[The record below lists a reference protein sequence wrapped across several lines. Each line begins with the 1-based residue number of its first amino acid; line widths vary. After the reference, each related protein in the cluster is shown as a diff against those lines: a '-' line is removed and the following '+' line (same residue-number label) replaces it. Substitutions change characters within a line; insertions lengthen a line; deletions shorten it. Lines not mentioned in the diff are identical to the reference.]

1 MRLSPATAR
10 IAILITE
17 LMVFFIVTAAMT
29 FFLSYAGALQMA
41 PGEAP
46 SAQFP
51 VIAYEGDRKRLD
63 PKDYRVMP
71 WNEWKSLA
79 EKRPGASLLL
89 PERSGEIRL
98 ADGSRATFTSV
109 EEHDARQSV
118 ELKWMGDGGERHV
131 RYLAQARDIEPSY
144 FRTVTSNTFLLGAA
158 AGFVAGLFAGRTM
171 RRRWLAQPGY
181 FAPGAK

>member
-1 MRLSPATAR
+1 MNLSPATAR

-41 PGEAP
+41 PGETPA
-46 SAQFP
+46 AQFP
-51 VIAYEGDRKRLD
+51 VIAYEGDRNRPD
-63 PKDYRVMP
+63 PKNYRVMP
-71 WNEWKSLA
+71 WNEWKSLV
-79 EKRPGASLLL
+79 EKNPGASLLL
-89 PERSGEIRL
+89 PERSGDIRL
-98 ADGSRATFTSV
+98 GDGSRVTFAST
-109 EEHDARQSV
+109 EESDARQSV

-131 RYLAQARDIEPSY
+131 RYVAQARDIEPNY

-158 AGFVAGLFAGRTM
+158 AGFVAGLFVGRVL

-181 FAPGAK
+181 FAP